1 MMRWL
6 ARLVVTLF
14 ALLIFALGCLLYWP
28 AADWLPRLLP
38 PQVTPVGLQGSLL
51 GGGMQRLDWPGGGA
65 GPWQWQLRWPGRLQV
80 RIGESEA
87 APWAMVLSGWPWR
100 WQADLAGGDLRWLQA
115 PGSALLAGRLV
126 GEVRLAGSWRRCQA
140 AGGGWQ
146 GEGLQL
152 LAPRRLALGESRLQ
166 VDCQTAPW
174 LQGVFERTGQH
185 RLELRLS
192 LANWRGQ
199 VQGTAQPGSDMAS
212 VLQNIGWLRPGQ
224 SQVMG
229 RF

>member
-1 MMRWL
+1 M
-6 ARLVVTLF
+6 
-14 ALLIFALGCLLYWP
+14 
-28 AADWLPRLLP
+28 
-38 PQVTPVGLQGSLL
+38 
-51 GGGMQRLDWPGGGA
+51 
-65 GPWQWQLRWPGRLQV
+65 
-80 RIGESEA
+80 
-87 APWAMVLSGWPWR
+87 
-100 WQADLAGGDLRWLQA
+100 LAGALEDPLQ
-115 PGSALLAGRLV
+115 PG
-126 GEVRLAGSWRRCQA
+126 
-140 AGGGWQ
+140 
-146 GEGLQL
+146 
-152 LAPRRLALGESRLQ
+152 RRLAIHLQPGLAQGETPGRQELQ
-166 VDCQTAPW
+166 ADCQKAPW